1 MEEFFLMLNRGKD
14 TGHDIDLLISHPEEG
29 KEGGLLQRLLSV
41 LEGRDMIL
49 QGRWERSTFSAEESA
64 ADALTMGKTSNLRST
79 LDHFEK
85 WIGILKVGCRIDLD
99 QNLSVADEETAER
112 VSGKFRKTSVR

>member
-1 MEEFFLMLNRGKD
+1 MLNRVKD

-85 WIGILKVGCRIDLD
+85 WIGILKVGGRIDLD
-99 QNLSVADEETAER
+99 QNLSVADEETAKR